1 MPYILTVLVL
11 SFACC
16 YLALGKL
23 IVTEHL
29 KSAKRYARI
38 LEEQLDHRSGVIK
51 SMRKEIDRCHELLK
65 QKKVSGE

>member
-1 MPYILTVLVL
+1 MPYILTVIIL

-29 KSAKRYARI
+29 KGAKRYAHI
-38 LEEQLDHRSGVIK
+38 LEEQLDHRSALIK
-51 SMRKEIDRCHELLK
+51 SLRKEIDHCHEQLN